1 MQRHEVLDLLL
12 QLGIICLFADIGV
25 TSRDGL
31 DTRDIAVSDKIVAAK
46 EVTMVLY
53 SFKIISQTFSS
64 TCTFKG
70 EGDGYVLATCCPYH
84 EQL

>member
-1 MQRHEVLDLLL
+1 MKRQNFLNVFLRLEAIVLLL
-12 QLGIICLFADIGV
+12 AELGVEC
-25 TSRDGL
+25 REGL

-70 EGDGYVLATCCPYH
+70 EGNV
-84 EQL
+84 

>member
-25 TSRDGL
+25 ESREGL

-46 EVTMVLY
+46 EVKRFL
-53 SFKIISQTFSS
+53 
-64 TCTFKG
+64 
-70 EGDGYVLATCCPYH
+70 P
-84 EQL
+84 